1 MPYVTLCV
9 NTDSPCPPDT
19 NATSSSH
26 HQRSAADGVW
36 LLEVNSGGAD
46 DLTFLCNKLA
56 HTSCQHSGSL
66 NQRFTKN
73 KKTAQ
78 HGAGAG
84 LVFVICTTYN
94 AT

>member
-9 NTDSPCPPDT
+9 NRFPVPAT
-19 NATSSSH
+19 NVTSSSH
-26 HQRSAADGVW
+26 HQRSAYDGAM
-36 LLEVNSGGAD
+36 LLDVNSGGAD

-56 HTSCQHSGSL
+56 QFSCQHSWQLDSAL
-66 NQRFTKN
+66 H

-78 HGAGAG
+78 DGAGAG
-84 LVFVICTTYN
+84 LIFVICTTYN